1 MTCPFV
7 RMLIERDVVEST
19 NDLARELAIAGTV
32 ELPLAIRAARQTRGR
47 GRGVHAWWSDA
58 GSLTFSVLLDPAAHG
73 LRVADEPK
81 LALATAVALIE
92 ATSGD
97 LPPGAAGIRWPNDVE
112 AGGKK
117 LAGILPERVATPSGP
132 RLVIGVGLNVLTR
145 IADAP
150 DEVRRLAT
158 SVADL
163 STNPLTSED
172 VDRLFR
178 AILEQFTDVLGRL
191 VREDPA
197 LPMLWDRLDRLRDRR
212 VRVDLGPR
220 IVSGIGRGID
230 PDGALVL
237 AGETEVFRLFGGQVF
252 REG

>member
-1 MTCPFV
+1 M
-7 RMLIERDVVEST
+7 
-19 NDLARELAIAGTV
+19 
-32 ELPLAIRAARQTRGR
+32 
-47 GRGVHAWWSDA
+47 
-58 GSLTFSVLLDPAAHG
+58 
-73 LRVADEPK
+73 ADEPK

-178 AILEQFTDVLGRL
+178 AILEQFADVLGRL